1 MVAWYRVWHPLY
13 YPFGWRV
20 AMCGCGTTIPLVG
33 GGIPLWLEGTYVWAW
48 YYYPFGWWVCG
59 WGDVSLVGGGIAT
72 APLGWRVC
80 VVCGT
85 LWLVGLCEWGMPLW
99 WVGGY
104 PFDRRVC
111 VG

>member
-1 MVAWYRVWHPLY
+1 MIRSIFYAGSRPQWMVAWYRVWHPLY

-59 WGDVSLVGGGIAT
+59 WGDSYRPLRLEGVCGVWYPLAGGFVRVGNAPLVGGGI
-72 APLGWRVC
+72 PL
-80 VVCGT
+80 
-85 LWLVGLCEWGMPLW
+85 
-99 WVGGY
+99 
-104 PFDRRVC
+104 
-111 VG
+111 